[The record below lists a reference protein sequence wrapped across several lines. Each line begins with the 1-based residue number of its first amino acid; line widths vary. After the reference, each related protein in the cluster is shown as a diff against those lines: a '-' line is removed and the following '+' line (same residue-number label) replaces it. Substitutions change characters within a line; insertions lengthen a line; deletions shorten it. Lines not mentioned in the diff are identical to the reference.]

1 MSVVVR
7 GMVMPERCRS
17 CPFESYISDIGQTY
31 CSASLKVLA
40 TAFRSNPYDSRPKW
54 CPLFEL
60 KDWKEI
66 T

>member
-1 MSVVVR
+1 MSNVIVR
-7 GMVMPERCRS
+7 GMEMPSECRS

-40 TAFRSNPYDSRPKW
+40 TAYKPIPYEGRHKD
-54 CPLFEL
+54 CPLFEC
-60 KDWKEI
+60 KDWRE